1 MHLQIT
7 IYTGYKNKTIT
18 VEIMGISVINIV
30 LLYSI
35 ISVLVRCVDSVLAAD
50 METHITATFTNY
62 DTRVR
67 PVSDQATAVEI
78 TLDFYLVSINNFDN
92 TQQKL
97 ETTGYLDISWSDQVL
112 QSSWSNAGVEQ
123 ILVPQNEIWLPDLAL
138 QNGFESLTGLGNTF
152 HNVKVTK
159 TGLVSWR
166 PYQVFE
172 SACNVEI
179 TYFPF
184 DKTTCELKYVIWSNP
199 KDLVLAKKGTQGLN
213 TGIYGANSEWKLL
226 KTSTTE
232 FTTNSSSGVTFS
244 IEMKRK
250 PLYYLLNILVPV
262 VMLAALNP
270 FVFALPASSG
280 EKTGFAVTA
289 FLAFAVFITII
300 SAELPE
306 NSEKMSTFSAYLFL
320 MTFVSTLISLITIA
334 ELRLASRDAD
344 IPVPGWIQSITR
356 CVRRM
361 SFRNCCGGS
370 GGYIRGMKMSVFMSR
385 MADDVTWEDAV
396 DALDF
401 ILFWIFFLITLIV
414 TTVCFVVASVG
425 GVS

>member
-1 MHLQIT
+1 ML
-7 IYTGYKNKTIT
+7 G
-18 VEIMGISVINIV
+18 VSVINVV
-30 LLYSI
+30 LMFII
-35 ISVLVRCVDSVLAAD
+35 ISVLVKHAETVTAAE
-50 METHITATFTNY
+50 MKTHITTTFANY

-67 PVSDQATAVEI
+67 PVHTDQSAAIEI
-78 TLDFYLVSINNFDN
+78 TLDLFLVSINNFDN
-92 TQQKL
+92 SQQKL
-97 ETTGYLDISWSDQVL
+97 ETTGFLEISWTDQVL
-112 QSSWSNAGVEQ
+112 ANTWQNSDVKE

-138 QNGFESLTGLGNTF
+138 QNGFESLKGLGNTF
-152 HNVKVTK
+152 HNVKITDG
-159 TGLVSWR
+159 GLVTWK

-199 KDLVLAKKGTQGLN
+199 KDLVLAKKGTKGLD
-213 TGIYGANSEWKLL
+213 TGLYGANSEWTLL
-226 KTSTTE
+226 KTTATE
-232 FTTNSSSGVTFS
+232 FTTNTSSGVTFS

-270 FVFALPASSG
+270 FVFALPTASG

-334 ELRLASRDAD
+334 ELRLSSRDAD
-344 IPVPGWIQSITR
+344 IPVPGWIQSITK
-356 CVRRM
+356 CVRSM
-361 SFRNCCGGS
+361 SCRTCFGGNS
-370 GGYIRGMKMSVFMSR
+370 GYIRGMKLSVFMSR
-385 MADDVTWEDAV
+385 LADDVTWEDAV

-401 ILFWIFFLITLIV
+401 VLFWLFFLITLIV
-414 TTVCFVVASVG
+414 TAVCFVVASVG